1 MPSNPQ
7 LTLTDILSIQ
17 FHDIFVILKF
27 LHHLQ
32 VMIQDETYAADAL
45 VDLAPN
51 VPTNNLDDGKGG
63 NSGHSGG
70 GGGGGQGAF
79 QYPPQNPPPAYPPPQ
94 QTPFVYPPP
103 GATAY
108 PPPPPMNQNMNE
120 KDLLRLNEGP
130 PPYFP
135 PGGMYSVGLS
145 ISRTL

>member
-1 MPSNPQ
+1 MN
-7 LTLTDILSIQ
+7 
-17 FHDIFVILKF
+17 LKF
-27 LHHLQ
+27 VYHLQ

-51 VPTNNLDDGKGG
+51 VPTNNLDDSKGG

-103 GATAY
+103 GGAAAY

-135 PGGMYSVGLS
+135 PGGMYSLGNIKSVF
-145 ISRTL
+145 